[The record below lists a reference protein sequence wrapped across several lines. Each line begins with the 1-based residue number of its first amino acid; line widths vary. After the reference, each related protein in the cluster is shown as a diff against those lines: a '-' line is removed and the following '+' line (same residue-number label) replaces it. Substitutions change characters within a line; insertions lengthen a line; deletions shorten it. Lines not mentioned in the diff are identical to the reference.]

1 MIRSLATAFAFGTVL
16 PVPGGGAAPMG
27 RGAMTALPVV
37 GAALG
42 GAAAAVTW
50 GAAAAFGAASPMP
63 GLLAVAALLLVTR
76 GLHVDAVADTADG
89 LGCYGPPQRALAVM
103 RDGSTGPF
111 GVAAVVLV
119 IALQSL
125 AFSALAAAGA
135 RALTGI
141 VIAVFA
147 GRVAAVL
154 ACHRSVPAAEG
165 SALGARVAGSQPA
178 PVVAA
183 WVAVLLAVSVLAGP
197 RPWQG
202 PVAVLLGVGC
212 AGMLVRHC
220 VRRLGGVSGD
230 VLGAAI
236 EWAATVSAVALAALV
251 RF

>member
-1 MIRSLATAFAFGTVL
+1 M
-16 PVPGGGAAPMG
+16 PVPRAGNTPMG

-42 GAAAAVTW
+42 ALAAAVAW
-50 GAAAAFGAASPMP
+50 CGGLVFGPSSALP
-63 GLLAVAALLLVTR
+63 GLLAVVALLLATR
-76 GLHVDAVADTADG
+76 GLHIDGVADTADG
-89 LGCYGPPQRALAVM
+89 LGCYGPPPRALAVM

-119 IALQSL
+119 ILLQGL
-125 AFSALAAAGA
+125 AFSTLRPAGIA
-135 RALTGI
+135 
-141 VIAVFA
+141 VAVFA

-154 ACHRSVPAAEG
+154 ACRRSVPAADG

-183 WVAVLLAVSVLAGP
+183 WIAVLLAVSVLAGS

-202 PVAVLLGVGC
+202 PVATLVALCCGAALVG
-212 AGMLVRHC
+212 HC
-220 VRRLGGVSGD
+220 VRRFGGITGD

-236 EWAATVSAVALAALV
+236 ELTTTVSAVTLAGLQG
-251 RF
+251 

>member
-1 MIRSLATAFAFGTVL
+1 MMRSLATAFAFATVL
-16 PVPGGGAAPMG
+16 PVPGNAPMG

-42 GAAAAVTW
+42 TLAAGVTW
-50 GAAAAFGAASPMP
+50 GGAWVFGASSPLP
-63 GLLAVAALLLVTR
+63 GLLAVATLLLVTR
-76 GLHVDAVADTADG
+76 GLHIDGVADTADG

-119 IALQSL
+119 ILLQGL
-125 AFSALAAAGA
+125 AFSALRPAA
-135 RALTGI
+135 I
-141 VIAVFA
+141 VLAVVA

-154 ACHRSVPAAEG
+154 ACRRSVPAAEG

-178 PVVAA
+178 PVLAA
-183 WVAVLLAVSVLAGP
+183 WLAALLAVSLLAGS

-202 PVAVLLGVGC
+202 PVAVLVAVGC
-212 AGMLVRHC
+212 GAALVGHC
-220 VRRLGGVSGD
+220 VRRFGGITGD

-236 EWAATVSAVALAALV
+236 ELTTTVAAVALAAMHG
-251 RF
+251 